1 MVLIRVIKLGK
12 LREVKV
18 LLIGCSKSDG
28 LVQVNDLRV
37 VHFLIVHSVHFWS
50 LCHI

>member
-12 LREVKV
+12 LREAKV

-28 LVQVNDLRV
+28 LVEVKDSRV
-37 VHFLIVHSVHFWS
+37 E
-50 LCHI
+50 